1 MRTVLEQRK
10 LWRQKAD
17 SGGLLFRGGGVIPDA
32 TEIARKTRFT
42 DDLTAVLYL
51 ELKETL
57 HTVGDMLLTGLTTEV
72 QNFSYTFCV

>member
-57 HTVGDMLLTGLTTEV
+57 HTVGDMLLTRLTTEV
-72 QNFSYTFCV
+72 QF